1 MKTFNL
7 DLNHSNLGARGL
19 ARIGHRPPKPG
30 VAGSNPAG
38 PAKTLLCDFSE
49 QSSVDVYIWSDV
61 VLFAGDLLS
70 LITFSF
76 QRKFK
81 GYIYDVTASNK

>member
-1 MKTFNL
+1 
-7 DLNHSNLGARGL
+7 
-19 ARIGHRPPKPG
+19 
-30 VAGSNPAG
+30 
-38 PAKTLLCDFSE
+38 
-49 QSSVDVYIWSDV
+49 
-61 VLFAGDLLS
+61 LFAGDLLS